1 MTKTTTYTVRMI
13 MGNDTCTTVTTV
25 ESDTPE
31 NAAREAE
38 MKWTGITVRIVT
50 VEGPDGCD
58 IDLCEDDD
66 HWCPTDEMHGHMED
80 DGTCLNCHYN

>member
-13 MGNDTCTTVTTV
+13 MGNDKCTTQTTV

-58 IDLCEDDD
+58 VELCEDDD
-66 HWCPTDEMHGHMED
+66 HWCTTDERHGHLES
-80 DGTCLNCHYN
+80 DGTCMNCHY

>member
-13 MGNDTCTTVTTV
+13 MGNDTCTTQTTV

-58 IDLCEDDD
+58 TALCEDDD
-66 HWCPTDEMHGHMED
+66 HWCCNCDVTHLES
-80 DGTCLNCHYN
+80 DGTCFNCSY